1 MYLRIGE
8 TFALNEEK
16 DIAFLEITSFSNE
29 KLKNISNLK
38 EKKHRESSGLFFIEG
53 YREIL
58 RAQKSGKV
66 RFQNLLYSP
75 ECFLG
80 ENEFS
85 LIRSIG
91 AKNIRVPKKV
101 FEKISYRDRPDGLIA
116 TAQFFST
123 DLDAFQKESTAFK
136 NSKPILVIEGVE
148 KPGNLGTILRT
159 AEGAGFHTVLVADPR
174 LDLFNPNVIRAST
187 GALFTLDVYLGETEA
202 IYEILKNQ
210 NYKTL
215 AVTPEAKKLYFDA
228 DLKGRIALVFG
239 SEQYGLSSYA
249 RSHSDEYLS
258 LPMFGEAD
266 SLNLAMSAG
275 IVMYEVIRQ
284 GNGSAPK

>member
-1 MYLRIGE
+1 MNPEQGIS
-8 TFALNEEK
+8 
-16 DIAFLEITSFSNE
+16 FLEITSFSNE

-38 EKKHRESSGLFFIEG
+38 EKKHRETSGLFFIEG
-53 YREIL
+53 YREIS
-58 RAQKSGKV
+58 RASKSGKV
-66 RFQNLLYSP
+66 KFQNVLYSP

-80 ENEFS
+80 ENEYD
-85 LIRSIG
+85 LIREIG
-91 AKNIRVPKKV
+91 AKAIKVPKKV

-116 TAQFFST
+116 TAHFFPIGIET
-123 DLDAFQKESTAFK
+123 FPKESK
-136 NSKPILVIEGVE
+136 QLKQGKPILVIEGVE

-187 GALFTLDVYLGETEA
+187 GALFTLEVYLGETED
-202 IYEILKNQ
+202 IYSVLKENG
-210 NYKTL
+210 YRTL
-215 AVTPEAKKLYFDA
+215 AVTPEAKKLYFDS
-228 DLKGRIALVFG
+228 DLKGKIALVFG
-239 SEQYGLSSYA
+239 SEQYGLSPFA

-284 GNGSAPK
+284 GVHK

>member
-1 MYLRIGE
+1 MNPEQGIS
-8 TFALNEEK
+8 
-16 DIAFLEITSFSNE
+16 FLEITSFSNE
-29 KLKNISNLK
+29 KLKKISNLK
-38 EKKHRESSGLFFIEG
+38 DKKHRETNGLFFIEG

-58 RAQKSGKV
+58 RAYKSGKV
-66 RFQNLLYSP
+66 KFQNVLYSP

-80 ENEFS
+80 ENEYD
-85 LIRSIG
+85 LVREIG
-91 AKNIRVPKKV
+91 AKAIKVPKKV

-116 TAQFFST
+116 TALFFST
-123 DLDAFQKESTAFK
+123 EIETFQKESAQLK
-136 NSKPILVIEGVE
+136 KGKPILVVEGVE

-187 GALFTLDVYLGETEA
+187 GALFTLEVYLGETEA
-202 IYEILKNQ
+202 IYSILKENG
-210 NYKTL
+210 YRTL
-215 AVTPEAKKLYFDA
+215 AVTPEAKKLYFDS
-228 DLKGRIALVFG
+228 DLKGKIALVFG
-239 SEQYGLSSYA
+239 SEQYGLSPFA
-249 RSHSDEYLS
+249 RSHSDEYIS

-284 GNGSAPK
+284 GSSE